1 MPPLVGAPAT
11 PSAAAEQQR
20 GHPGAGKTLCGRT
33 HASSRGCT
41 SSGCG
46 AVPWSARRRGSSPAS
61 TRASH
66 TATPTVIGRAGPAR
80 RGLLGW
86 TAVALE
92 SGGAASVHPPSHGA
106 LAVRRGH
113 AVPRRG
119 GTSAFHPKP
128 IQADRVRTGPRARG
142 GSLQSSA
149 QPAQHRSTVR
159 GRGAS
164 QSPRIAHDSEP
175 AACGGRAGPREAL
188 TGALAPARITTSMS
202 RDSAPA
208 RRQYAAH
215 VGAGTGRR
223 LETPPSRKIW
233 LAR

>member
-92 SGGAASVHPPSHGA
+92 SGGVASVHPPSHGA
-106 LAVRRGH
+106 ARRGTRAAPRGH
-113 AVPRRG
+113 ERLPPQTYPGGSGAHGAPCPRRL
-119 GTSAFHPKP
+119 SPE
-128 IQADRVRTGPRARG
+128 
-142 GSLQSSA
+142 LSSA
-149 QPAQHRSTVR
+149 RASVDR
-159 GRGAS
+159 GR
-164 QSPRIAHDSEP
+164 IAVAPPPHDSEP

-188 TGALAPARITTSMS
+188 TGAPAPARITTSMS

-223 LETPPSRKIW
+223 LRALPAERFGCSMTRIYI
-233 LAR
+233 